1 MLVNFLETAESLRP
15 ECLQQDES
23 SAVAAMFSGARATV
37 LLAVLLIL
45 LMLQYLVSKQC
56 HRYLT
61 PRKIDDFSVRLDF
74 LETVVYQVTR
84 PAQALT
90 LTLPR
95 P

>member
-1 MLVNFLETAESLRP
+1 M
-15 ECLQQDES
+15 
-23 SAVAAMFSGARATV
+23 
-37 LLAVLLIL
+37 LLIL
-45 LMLQYLVSKQC
+45 LMLQYLVYKQC

-61 PRKIDDFSVRLDF
+61 PLKIDDLSVRLDF

>member
-1 MLVNFLETAESLRP
+1 M
-15 ECLQQDES
+15 
-23 SAVAAMFSGARATV
+23 

-56 HRYLT
+56 HRYLA
-61 PRKIDDFSVRLDF
+61 PGKIDDLSVRLDF

>member
-23 SAVAAMFSGARATV
+23 SAVAAVFSAGRATM
-37 LLAVLLIL
+37 LLAVLMIL

-61 PRKIDDFSVRLDF
+61 PQKIDDVSVRLDF

>member
-1 MLVNFLETAESLRP
+1 M
-15 ECLQQDES
+15 
-23 SAVAAMFSGARATV
+23 

-56 HRYLT
+56 HGYLT
-61 PRKIDDFSVRLDF
+61 PQKIDDVSVRLDF

>member
-1 MLVNFLETAESLRP
+1 MLVNFMETAESLRP

-23 SAVAAMFSGARATV
+23 SAVAAMFSGARASV

-56 HRYLT
+56 YRHLT
-61 PRKIDDFSVRLDF
+61 PQKIDDVSVRLDF

-84 PAQALT
+84 PAQALN